1 MPEGLFTSMEIS
13 SSGLLAQRMKMK
25 MNAIASNIANV
36 NTTKTPDGN
45 PYRRQWVAL
54 ASTGQAQLLPEE
66 AYPPLSN
73 FLPLVST
80 NRVHLPRVEFSTSQG
95 RAMGVKVKGIMRE
108 EGNFKQVYD
117 PQNPEADE
125 EGWVAMP
132 NIDLVTEMVD
142 MITATRTYEA
152 NVTAFNAAKHMA
164 LQKPPSWPKP
174 SRLWMPARRQR

>member
-1 MPEGLFTSMEIS
+1 MPIEGLFTSMEIS
-13 SSGLLAQRMKMK
+13 SSGLLAQRLR

-36 NTTKTPDGN
+36 NTTKAPDGN

-54 ASTGQAQLLPEE
+54 ASSGQGQFLPAK

-73 FLPLVST
+73 SLPLVST
-80 NRVHLPRVEFSTSQG
+80 NQAHLPREEFPPLQG

-164 LQKPPSWPKP
+164 LKSMEIV
-174 SRLWMPARRQR
+174 R